1 MNAGLLHAVALRAKP
16 CRRGDHQRHF
26 RPFRCESAAL
36 SLATPARSVALPVS
50 VFLRRLRPEKRT
62 TGALESRE
70 LKLQVSC
77 SLVDSRAMTERPET
91 VLSASLHPTAR
102 TAKPDRAAC
111 VTEYAPGASSN
122 ERV

>member
-26 RPFRCESAAL
+26 RPACFERAAL

-77 SLVDSRAMTERPET
+77 SPGDSRAVSERLETE
-91 VLSASLHPTAR
+91 LSESLHPTAL
-102 TAKPDRAAC
+102 TANPDRAAC
-111 VTEYAPGASSN
+111 VTEYAPGARSN
-122 ERV
+122 KRV